1 VNANHGLP
9 GVSEHAMPF
18 KSVDDCA
25 RIGARLARLSE
36 RCKTG
41 QVEDVVIV
49 GGGLEGIEALGEI
62 LRAYRRPR
70 CFRIRVVEARER
82 LLPEAPGALDRMIRD
97 LCAPYDVE
105 ILTETI
111 VQSVESEAVVTA
123 TGRRLS
129 SAATIWTGGPA
140 APELLAE
147 SGLAPRASA
156 WGPVRQTLQSVSHPD
171 IFIAGDDAA
180 LKVPLSKQAYHALD
194 MGRVAAGNARNLLE
208 GRRLHDYRPSGKP
221 TLISFGDL
229 SCFLVSSEGCVANAL
244 GERVL
249 AAPAL
254 SVAKEAV
261 FELVMAQLDRRPG
274 YRAAPAALCR
284 LQRAAEELW
293 RPSLASPHALARQLR
308 FSVSSA
314 A

>member
-1 VNANHGLP
+1 
-9 GVSEHAMPF
+9 M
-18 KSVDDCA
+18 
-25 RIGARLARLSE
+25 
-36 RCKTG
+36 
-41 QVEDVVIV
+41 IV

-62 LRAYRRPR
+62 LRTYRRQR

-82 LLPEAPGALDRMIRD
+82 LLPEAPAALDQMIRD

-111 VQSVESEAVVTA
+111 VQSVESDAVVTA

-156 WGPVRQTLQSVSHPD
+156 WGPVRQNLQSVSHPE

-180 LKVPLSKQAYHALD
+180 LAVPISKQAYHALD
-194 MGRVAAGNARNLLE
+194 MGRVAAGNASNLLE
-208 GRRLHDYRPSGKP
+208 KRRLRDYRPSGKP

-229 SCFLVSSEGCVANAL
+229 SCFLVTSEGCTASAL
-244 GERVL
+244 GERVV

-274 YRAAPAALCR
+274 YRAAPAALRR

-293 RPSLASPHALARQLR
+293 RPSLASPRALARQLR
-308 FSVSSA
+308 FSISSPA
-314 A
+314 